1 MLKVSSHSS
10 NQNVV
15 SFKNN
20 DKTTAKQNLSP
31 SEPYKTSAGIKT
43 ATGHAVVGLG
53 VFYGLQKYFN
63 NLMKK
68 CNDLPFGD
76 GLQNVTKNL
85 GKARI
90 KTSIVAR
97 FLVTTLG
104 CGLIADKL
112 INKKR
117 EKLAHDLKTK
127 DVDTLMKEDK
137 HIEKTEKG
145 NPYYKSKVY
154 QNIGPLLGIGVFALN
169 SAINL
174 GVSIKKGLP
183 VKVKGMDIL
192 DGLCT
197 VAFGG
202 MILGAITD
210 KFSNKAAKAH
220 ADKQS

>member
-20 DKTTAKQNLSP
+20 DKTTAKQNLSH
-31 SEPYKTSAGIKT
+31 SEPYKTTAGIKT
-43 ATGHAVVGLG
+43 ATGYAAAGLA
-53 VFYGLQKYFN
+53 VFYGLQKY
-63 NLMKK
+63 LDKLIKK
-68 CNDLPFGD
+68 SKALPIED
-76 GLQNVTKNL
+76 GVTKVTKNL
-85 GKARI
+85 AKAKI
-90 KTSIVAR
+90 KTSVIAR

-104 CGLIADKL
+104 CGLIADKI

-117 EKLAHDLKTK
+117 EKLAQDLKTK
-127 DVDTLMKEDK
+127 DADTIMKENK

-145 NPYYKSKVY
+145 NLFYKSNVR

-169 SAINL
+169 SAVNLAINL
-174 GVSIKKGLP
+174 KKGLP
-183 VKVKGMDIL
+183 IKVKGMDIL